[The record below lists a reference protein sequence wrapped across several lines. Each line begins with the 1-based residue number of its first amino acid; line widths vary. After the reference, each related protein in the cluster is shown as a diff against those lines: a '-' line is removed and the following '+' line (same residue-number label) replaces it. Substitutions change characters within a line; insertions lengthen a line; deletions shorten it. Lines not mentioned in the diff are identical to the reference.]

1 MRLAYLHY
9 LVEGDTGRH
18 HVRQFAEGARR
29 LGHEIE
35 VCPMNLAPD
44 DGPGSSA
51 AGAGLASRGR
61 AVLKRHLGRYLHEPK
76 EILWN
81 PLYVRAETALLRRL
95 RPDVLL
101 VRDHTLTASPVITA
115 RRLGLPLVFEVNA
128 PTEEGSLF
136 LDEYLHLPFVSRWID
151 AWKLRRA
158 DGVAVVSSTLKR
170 MLVESVGLAE
180 DRVVVAPNGA
190 DVDRFRPD
198 LPPDPILARAGDG
211 SPVLGF
217 VGSFRRWH
225 GTELLARTILEVG
238 RARPHVRALLVGD
251 GPEAGAI
258 REAVRPLGNRVVMTG
273 RVEHAR
279 IPALTAAFDIGL
291 LPETLFYGSPLKVVE
306 WMAAGRA
313 VVAPGY
319 PALSDLVE
327 DGVHALL
334 FPPGDAAALAGAVL
348 RLVDDAALRNR
359 LGQAAAARARAHL
372 TWTDNARRV
381 LGACEAA
388 LRRRDP
394 RPRPAA

>member
-35 VCPMNLAPD
+35 VCPMNLAAA
-44 DGPGSSA
+44 DGPGSPA

-170 MLVESVGLAE
+170 MLVESLGLAE

-211 SPVLGF
+211 GPVLGF

-279 IPALTAAFDIGL
+279 IPALTTAFDIGL

-327 DGVHALL
+327 DRVHALL

-348 RLVDDAALRNR
+348 RLVDDEPLRNR

-388 LRRRDP
+388 LRRRAP

>member
-1 MRLAYLHY
+1 MRIAYLHY

-35 VCPMNLAPD
+35 VCPMNLAAA
-44 DGPGSSA
+44 DGPAGGA
-51 AGAGLASRGR
+51 ARASRGR
-61 AVLKRHLGRYLHEPK
+61 ALLKRRLGRFLHEPK

-95 RPDVLL
+95 HPDVLL
-101 VRDHTLTASPVITA
+101 VRDHALTASPVVTA
-115 RRLGLPLVFEVNA
+115 RRLSLPLVFEVNA
-128 PTEEGSLF
+128 PSEEGRLF
-136 LDEYLHLPFVSRWID
+136 LDEYLHLPYVSRWIE

-170 MLVESVGLAE
+170 MLVEAYGLSE

-190 DVDRFRPD
+190 DVERFRPD
-198 LPPDPILARAGDG
+198 RPPDPILGPGGGGA
-211 SPVLGF
+211 VVGF

-225 GTELLARTILEVG
+225 GTDLLARTIVEVG
-238 RARPHVRALLVGD
+238 ALRPGVRFLLVGD
-251 GPEAGAI
+251 GPEAASV
-258 REAVRPLGNRVVMTG
+258 RDAVRPLGDRVVMTG

-279 IPALTAAFDIGL
+279 IPALTAAFDIGI

-334 FPPGDAAALAGAVL
+334 FPPGDASALARAVL
-348 RLVDDAALRNR
+348 RLVDDAALRSR
-359 LGQAAAARARAHL
+359 LGEAAAARARAHL

-381 LGACEAA
+381 VGACEAA
-388 LRRRDP
+388 LRRRDL